1 MNPVSAK
8 GTPVRAGVGVTIA
21 FTNSQSPCISANGIS
36 QIECDLYAGSP
47 QHLAAF
53 CHTDNQYLFGAGY
66 GKQPCR
72 AKAHQYSSRPFV
84 GRKEENEK

>member
-8 GTPVRAGVGVTIA
+8 RNTCEGGVTIA

-53 CHTDNQYLFGAGY
+53 CHTDNQYLFGGWIR
-66 GKQPCR
+66 QTTLPCR
-72 AKAHQYSSRPFV
+72 GTSV
-84 GRKEENEK
+84 